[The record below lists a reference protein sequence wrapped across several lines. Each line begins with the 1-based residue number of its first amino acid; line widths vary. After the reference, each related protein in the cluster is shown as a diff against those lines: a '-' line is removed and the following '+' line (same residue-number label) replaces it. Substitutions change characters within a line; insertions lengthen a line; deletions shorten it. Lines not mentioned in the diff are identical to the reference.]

1 MPYNLLKYTTMD
13 FDQQFFLQH
22 FHKNKNLNSSS
33 SPSLRRNDQIFFM
46 LCFDEQG
53 LAYVMVVDKKGEEVQ
68 ADYRLYTD
76 ALFNVLRS
84 IDKAREEMRE
94 KIVWGEGSE
103 RVYLHEWRW
112 VLYELTKC
120 GNIVDDKMQPLKVSD
135 TTLQLRLL
143 ISQTDKGEY
152 ATEVDVYGDGI
163 VAEKFQ
169 LLADNFVLT
178 GDTIYPLRPI
188 GDNFASL
195 RYFLIHFPESWME
208 TYFSVFFSYM
218 ENVLPVYGDYK
229 LVYSEQPVETVPTII
244 FEKVDDD
251 MTLYLRLVQGLDGFE
266 HDFMQ
271 RFDLVYAAR
280 LTMERQIL
288 LQRIAHRDRAQ
299 DIKQLQSKILKYAK
313 ASDRRDVYLED
324 DLFIIPEAVAG
335 PFLLGALPEIVR
347 DYRIVG
353 SESLKRYKVKSAQ
366 PKLNLKIGSGIDF
379 LEGTATVNIEE
390 EQFSLRNFLAQYRK
404 DKYITLSDGNRAIID
419 EGFMRRL
426 ERLYRHGAQKDGT
439 LRISFFDLPE
449 VEELMQQRMD
459 GEAFEHHRAVYDG
472 FNRLK
477 DQKMNF
483 PKVRAQLRNYQ
494 QEGVKWIN
502 YLYENKL
509 GGCLADDMGLGKTL
523 QTIAMLARVYPK
535 VRKSSLI
542 VMPRTLLFNWQDELN
557 KFAPQLT
564 YTVYYG
570 AQRNLEEA
578 MKSQL
583 VLTTYALVRNDIE
596 TFCKK
601 KFHYII
607 LDESQ
612 SIKNVGA
619 QTTKAVM
626 LLHGEHR
633 LALSGTPIENNLTE
647 LYSLFRFLNPA
658 MFGQLEEFNREYTY
672 PIQQQ
677 GDKDT
682 MSALRRKI
690 FPFILRRVKRDVLTE
705 LPDRTEQTLYCEMS
719 EEQKRFYEERRRYYH
734 KMVKKEITTN
744 GIAKSQMVMFQALSE
759 LRRIASVPESLSDN
773 QVCSPKIERL
783 MDGISEAVENGHK
796 VVVFFK
802 FIAGIELVSERLEQL
817 NIDFATMTGSTHD
830 RRSVISR
837 FVNDPQC
844 LVMLMTVKTGG
855 VGINLTVADTVFIF
869 EPWWNRAAEE
879 QAINRLH
886 RIGQKKNV
894 MSYSMIMRDTIEEK
908 IRLLQEKKA
917 ELFEGLIGSD
927 TTSSKVLTKEDIE
940 FILG

>member
-1 MPYNLLKYTTMD
+1 MD
-13 FDQQFFLQH
+13 FDQQLFLKH
-22 FHKNKNLNSSS
+22 FHKNKNLNISSS
-33 SPSLRRNDQIFFM
+33 SSLRRNEQIYFM

-53 LAYVMVVDKKGEEVQ
+53 LAYVKVVDKKGEEVQ
-68 ADYRLYTD
+68 TDYRLYTD

-84 IDKAREEMRE
+84 IAKAHEELRE
-94 KIVWGEGSE
+94 KIVWGKGNE

-112 VLYELTKC
+112 VLYELMRC
-120 GNIVDDKMQPLKVSD
+120 SNLVDEKMRPLKVAD
-135 TTLQLRLL
+135 TTLQLRLH
-143 ISQTDKGEY
+143 ITPADQGEY
-152 ATEVDVYGDGI
+152 STAVDVYGDGI
-163 VAEKFQ
+163 IAEKFQ
-169 LLADNFVLT
+169 LLTDDFVMAE
-178 GDTIYPLRPI
+178 DTIYPLRPI

-195 RYFLIHFPESWME
+195 RYFVIRFPENWTE
-208 TYFSVFFSYM
+208 AYLSVFFSYM
-218 ENVLPVYGDYK
+218 ENVVPVFGDYK
-229 LVYSEQPVETVPTII
+229 LVYSDHPVATIPTII
-244 FEKVDDD
+244 FEKVDED
-251 MTLYLRLVQGLDGFE
+251 MALYMRLVQGLEGFE

-271 RFDLVYAAR
+271 RFDLVYVAR

-288 LQRIAHRDRAQ
+288 LQRIAHRDMAQ
-299 DIKQLQSKILKYAK
+299 DIKQLQSKIFKYAK
-313 ASDRRDVYLED
+313 ATDKRDIYLED

-335 PFLLGALPEIVR
+335 AFLLGALPEIVR

-366 PKLNLKIGSGIDF
+366 PKLNLRIGSGIDF
-379 LEGTATVNIEE
+379 LEGSATVNIENE
-390 EQFSLRNFLAQYRK
+390 EFSLRNFLAQYRK
-404 DKYITLSDGNRAIID
+404 DKYITLADGNRAIVD
-419 EGFMRRL
+419 EGFMRSL
-426 ERLYRHGAQKDGT
+426 ERLYRHSAQKDGT
-439 LRISFFDLPE
+439 LRVSFFDLPE
-449 VEELMQQRMD
+449 VEELMQQRME
-459 GEAFEHHRAVYDG
+459 GEAFEHHREVFDG

-477 DQKMNF
+477 DQKMRF
-483 PKVRAQLRNYQ
+483 PQVKAQLRNYQ

-523 QTIAMLARVYPK
+523 QTIAMLARIYPK
-535 VRKSSLI
+535 VKKPSLI
-542 VMPRTLLFNWQDELN
+542 VMPRTLLFNWQDELG
-557 KFAPQLT
+557 KFAPQLS
-564 YTVYYG
+564 YAVYYG
-570 AQRNLEEA
+570 AQRDLKEA

-612 SIKNVGA
+612 NIKNVGA
-619 QTTKAVM
+619 QTTKAVA
-626 LLHGEHR
+626 LLQGEHR

-658 MFGQLEEFNREYTY
+658 MFGSLDEFNHEYTY
-672 PIQQQ
+672 PIQQN

-690 FPFILRRVKRDVLTE
+690 FPFIMRRVKRDVLTE

-719 EEQKRFYEERRRYYH
+719 EQQKRFYEERRRYYH
-734 KMVKKEITTN
+734 EIVKKEISVN
-744 GIAKSQMVMFQALSE
+744 GIAKSQIVMLQALSE
-759 LRRIASVPESLSDN
+759 LRRIASVPESLSDG
-773 QVCSPKIERL
+773 QVHSPKIEQL
-783 MDGISEAVENGHK
+783 MEGISEAVENGHK
-796 VVVFFK
+796 VVVFFN
-802 FIAGIELVSERLEQL
+802 FIAGIELVSERLEQMG
-817 NIDFATMTGSTHD
+817 IDFATMTGSTHD
-830 RRSVISR
+830 RRSVVSR
-837 FVNDPQC
+837 FVNDAQC
-844 LVMLMTVKTGG
+844 MVMLMTVKTGG

-917 ELFEGLIGSD
+917 ELFDGLIGSD
-927 TTSSKVLTKEDIE
+927 TTSSKQLSEEDIE